1 MVVVDS
7 DILIWVLRGT
17 PQITEKFNKTVI
29 ETEGNI
35 FITPVQIA
43 EIYAGV
49 LPKEKTTVEGFMS
62 SLDVIVIDEKIGRQ
76 AGDFMNK
83 YGKSHSVTLADAMVA
98 AVSRIS
104 GHELWTRNKKHYP
117 MLEAGE
123 FFKE

>member
-17 PQITEKFNKTVI
+17 PQMTEKFNKTVI

-49 LPKEKTTVEGFMS
+49 LPKEKTMVEGFMS

-76 AGDFMNK
+76 AGDFINK

-98 AVSRIS
+98 AASRIS
-104 GHELWTRNKKHYP
+104 GYELWTRNKKHYP

>member
-1 MVVVDS
+1 MVVIDS
-7 DILIWVLRGT
+7 DILIWVLRGN

-49 LPKEKTTVEGFMS
+49 LPKEKTKVEGFMS

-76 AGDFMNK
+76 AGAFINQ

-98 AVSRIS
+98 AASRIS
-104 GHELWTRNKKHYP
+104 GYALWTRNKKHYP

>member
-7 DILIWVLRGT
+7 DILIWVLRGN
-17 PQITEKFNKTVI
+17 PQITEKFNRTVS

-49 LPKEKTTVEGFMS
+49 LPKEKAMVEGFMS
-62 SLDVIVIDEKIGRQ
+62 SLSVMAIDEKIGRQ
-76 AGDFMNK
+76 AGAFINQ

-98 AVSRIS
+98 AASRIS
-104 GHELWTRNKKHYP
+104 GYALWTRNKKHYP
-117 MLEAGE
+117 MLKADE

>member
-1 MVVVDS
+1 
-7 DILIWVLRGT
+7 VLRGN
-17 PQITEKFNKTVI
+17 PQITEKFSKTVI
-29 ETEGNI
+29 ATEGNI

-49 LPKEKTTVEGFMS
+49 LQKEKAMVEGFIS
-62 SLDVIVIDEKIGRQ
+62 SLGFIPIDEKIGRQ
-76 AGDFMNK
+76 AGDFINK

-98 AVSRIS
+98 ATSRIS
-104 GHELWTRNKKHYP
+104 GYELWTRNKKHYP

>member
-62 SLDVIVIDEKIGRQ
+62 SLDVIV
-76 AGDFMNK
+76 
-83 YGKSHSVTLADAMVA
+83 
-98 AVSRIS
+98 
-104 GHELWTRNKKHYP
+104 
-117 MLEAGE
+117 
-123 FFKE
+123 KE

>member
-17 PQITEKFNKTVI
+17 QQITEKFNKTVI

-49 LPKEKTTVEGFMS
+49 LPKEKTMVEGFMS
-62 SLDVIVIDEKIGRQ
+62 SLDVIV
-76 AGDFMNK
+76 
-83 YGKSHSVTLADAMVA
+83 
-98 AVSRIS
+98 
-104 GHELWTRNKKHYP
+104 
-117 MLEAGE
+117 
-123 FFKE
+123 KE

>member
-7 DILIWVLRGT
+7 DILIWVLRGNR
-17 PQITEKFNKTVI
+17 QITEKFNKTVI

-49 LPKEKTTVEGFMS
+49 RPKEEAMVESFIS
-62 SLDVIVIDEKIGRQ
+62 SLGVIAIDEKIGRQ
-76 AGDFMNK
+76 AGDFINI

-98 AVSRIS
+98 AASRVS
-104 GHELWTRNKKHYP
+104 GFEMWTRNKKHYP
-117 MLEAGE
+117 MLEADE

>member
-7 DILIWVLRGT
+7 DILIWILRGN

-29 ETEGNI
+29 NTEGNI

-43 EIYAGV
+43 EIYAGI
-49 LPKEKTTVEGFMS
+49 LPKEKAMVEGFIL
-62 SLDVIVIDEKIGRQ
+62 SLDVIAIDEKIGRQ
-76 AGDFMNK
+76 AGDFIKK
-83 YGKSHSVTLADAMVA
+83 YSKSHSVTLADAMVA
-98 AVSRIS
+98 AASRIN
-104 GHELWTRNKKHYP
+104 GYELWTRNKKHYP